1 MCDLAHS
8 RFYCWITFRSRCNN
22 STCLYIL
29 CSKCLTFWGWIDS
42 YRQHYQQ
49 LLEYDE
55 RWGEGDT
62 AIWRWNVKWWFRW
75 LIWNVCKHGPRW
87 DSEWIVISSYLH
99 CALST
104 IILHHP
110 TTAARYA
117 RKLLLSYLKI
127 FIVETKPANK
137 AWRGR
142 EVEVLVGVSV
152 SAVLQSCVWMG
163 LHWITAHTILLRT
176 DWPWDR
182 GWTIVSISSPHN
194 SLPPQPSSDR
204 RRRGKRK
211 NLTCW
216 QK

>member
-1 MCDLAHS
+1 M
-8 RFYCWITFRSRCNN
+8 R
-22 STCLYIL
+22 
-29 CSKCLTFWGWIDS
+29 
-42 YRQHYQQ
+42 
-49 LLEYDE
+49 
-55 RWGEGDT
+55 GEGDT

-127 FIVETKPANK
+127 FIVEQSLA
-137 AWRGR
+137 RQG
-142 EVEVLVGVSV
+142 GGGGGGGSV

-163 LHWITAHTILLRT
+163 LHWITSHTILLRT

-182 GWTIVSISSPHN
+182 WTGDTMVSISSPHN
-194 SLPPQPSSDR
+194 SLPPQPSSNR

>member
-1 MCDLAHS
+1 MQKFNLS
-8 RFYCWITFRSRCNN
+8 FVFTFYVQNVLHFKDELIHIDNIISNCWNMMR
-22 STCLYIL
+22 
-29 CSKCLTFWGWIDS
+29 
-42 YRQHYQQ
+42 
-49 LLEYDE
+49 
-55 RWGEGDT
+55 GEGDT

-75 LIWNVCKHGPRW
+75 MIWNVCKHGPRW

-142 EVEVLVGVSV
+142 ERGGGGGGGGVGGSV

-163 LHWITAHTILLRT
+163 LHWITAHTILLRSLT
-176 DWPWDR
+176 L
-182 GWTIVSISSPHN
+182 GHN
-194 SLPPQPSSDR
+194 GLHLLSTQLLATAAI
-204 RRRGKRK
+204 KR
-211 NLTCW
+211 
-216 QK
+216 

>member
-1 MCDLAHS
+1 MRGD
-8 RFYCWITFRSRCNN
+8 
-22 STCLYIL
+22 
-29 CSKCLTFWGWIDS
+29 
-42 YRQHYQQ
+42 
-49 LLEYDE
+49 
-55 RWGEGDT
+55 GDT

-142 EVEVLVGVSV
+142 EVVLVVGVYLQFCSRV
-152 SAVLQSCVWMG
+152 SGWDYTGLPRTQSSSALTDLGTAAEQWSPSP
-163 LHWITAHTILLRT
+163 LHTTPCHRSHQAIGGGVGSERT
-176 DWPWDR
+176 
-182 GWTIVSISSPHN
+182 
-194 SLPPQPSSDR
+194 
-204 RRRGKRK
+204 
-211 NLTCW
+211 W
-216 QK
+216 QKKETLFR

>member
-1 MCDLAHS
+1 M
-8 RFYCWITFRSRCNN
+8 R
-22 STCLYIL
+22 
-29 CSKCLTFWGWIDS
+29 
-42 YRQHYQQ
+42 
-49 LLEYDE
+49 
-55 RWGEGDT
+55 GEGDT

-137 AWRGR
+137 AWQGR
-142 EVEVLVGVSV
+142 EVEEEVGVYLQ
-152 SAVLQSCVWMG
+152 SAVVCLDG
-163 LHWITAHTILLRT
+163 ITLDYLAHNPPPH
-176 DWPWDR
+176 WPWDR
-182 GWTIVSISSPHN
+182 GWTMVSISSPHN
-194 SLPPQPSSDR
+194 SLPPQPSSNR

>member
-1 MCDLAHS
+1 MQKFNLS
-8 RFYCWITFRSRCNN
+8 FVFTFYVQNVLHFKDELIHIDNIISNCWNIM
-22 STCLYIL
+22 
-29 CSKCLTFWGWIDS
+29 
-42 YRQHYQQ
+42 
-49 LLEYDE
+49 

-104 IILHHP
+104 IILILHHP

-137 AWRGR
+137 AWRWWW
-142 EVEVLVGVSV
+142 ECICS
-152 SAVLQSCVWMG
+152 SAVVCLDGITLDYLAHNPPPQLTLGPLDWGHNG
-163 LHWITAHTILLRT
+163 LHLLSTQLLATAAIK
-176 DWPWDR
+176 
-182 GWTIVSISSPHN
+182 
-194 SLPPQPSSDR
+194 Q
-204 RRRGKRK
+204 
-211 NLTCW
+211 
-216 QK
+216 